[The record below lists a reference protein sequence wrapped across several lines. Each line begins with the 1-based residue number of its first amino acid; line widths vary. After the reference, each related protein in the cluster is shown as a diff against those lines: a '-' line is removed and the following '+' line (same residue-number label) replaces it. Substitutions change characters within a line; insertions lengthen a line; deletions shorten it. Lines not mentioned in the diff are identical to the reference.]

1 MRQVHCTE
9 VLRPPVCI
17 QLLLIRQSERAIKRE
32 SRRRKKEGEEIKELK
47 EGSLGWRGGGR
58 GLKRKGPKGGLRGL
72 KIRREVGK
80 GKRRGLKEER
90 EIGNGK
96 GKGKGERA

>member
-17 QLLLIRQSERAIKRE
+17 QLLFIRQSERAIKRE

-47 EGSLGWRGGGR
+47 EGSLGWRGGG
-58 GLKRKGPKGGLRGL
+58 KGF
-72 KIRREVGK
+72 
-80 GKRRGLKEER
+80 KEER
-90 EIGNGK
+90 AEGRAK
-96 GKGKGERA
+96 GLKDKKGGGEGETERT